1 GANLVYTVSLS
12 AATNG
17 LTTYAYT
24 LGGGSA
30 TASSD
35 YNTTPVFSNG
45 VTLVG
50 GNVIVPS
57 GVTAFTVTVSTI
69 DDTIVDSATPETLP
83 LVVGGATGIGGIL
96 DNEKPT
102 ITSV

>member
-1 GANLVYTVSLS
+1 GGILDNEKPSVTKVEPGLTGTADDNVTEGANLVYTVSLS

-35 YNTTPVFSNG
+35 YNTTPVF
-45 VTLVG
+45 
-50 GNVIVPS
+50 
-57 GVTAFTVTVSTI
+57 
-69 DDTIVDSATPETLP
+69 
-83 LVVGGATGIGGIL
+83 
-96 DNEKPT
+96 
-102 ITSV
+102 

>member
-1 GANLVYTVSLS
+1 LVYTVSLS
-12 AATNG
+12 AATNAT
-17 LTTYAYT
+17 TTYAYS

-30 TASSD
+30 TAPD
-35 YNTTPVFSNG
+35 YNATPVFSNG

-69 DDTIVDSATPETLP
+69 DDTVIDSASPETLP
-83 LVVGGATGIGGIL
+83 LVIGGATG
-96 DNEKPT
+96 T
-102 ITSV
+102 

>member
-1 GANLVYTVSLS
+1 DNVVEGNNLVYTVSLS
-12 AATNG
+12 AATNAT
-17 LTTYAYT
+17 TTYAYS

-30 TASSD
+30 TATSD

-69 DDTIVDSATPETLP
+69 DDTVIDS
-83 LVVGGATGIGGIL
+83 
-96 DNEKPT
+96 
-102 ITSV
+102 